1 MGVTAMPIDPF
12 ADATSMLAALDDG
25 AVSSVELLEYH
36 LARIERHNPTLNAIV
51 TPDYDNARA
60 QARAADD
67 ARTRGER
74 APLLGLPLTIKDCID
89 VAGLVGTA
97 GLEKFAER
105 VPTPPTRG
113 WRRGCA
119 KAAASS
125 WARRTCRPTPVT
137 GSPPI
142 PYSGAPTTPGT
153 LGRTPG
159 GSTGGGSAA
168 VAAGLSPL
176 EFGSDIGGSIRVP
189 AAFCGIYGHKPSET
203 ALAKSGHF
211 PGSPLPN
218 PGVVMSVQGPL
229 ARSARDLELA
239 FDLVSGPDVGEDAAW
254 TLNVPPARAEE
265 LASFRVAVMPP
276 IEWLPVDAEIW
287 AAQQRLADALSAA
300 GAKVDV
306 AQPAAFGDLRSHHR
320 LYSSILSM
328 LTAPPNAEHRRRLAA
343 NMRAT
348 GEEFAIAGAIGLEA
362 SAAEYIGW
370 LSERERFR
378 QSYRDFFRDWDVLL
392 APITIVPPFPHTD
405 APWPMRT
412 VDVNGRAVQYGLQVV
427 YPAVATLSGQPA
439 TAFPMGLTASGL
451 PIGLQAIG
459 PYLEDR
465 TPMRFAA
472 LVQNEVQGLET
483 PPGYV

>member
-1 MGVTAMPIDPF
+1 MTNTPIDPF
-12 ADATSMLAALDDG
+12 ADATSMLAALDGG

-51 TPDYDNARA
+51 TPDYDNAGA

-105 VPTPPTRG
+105 VPPADSRLAARVREGGGVIMGKTNVPPNAG
-113 WRRGCA
+113 DWQSANPVFG
-119 KAAASS
+119 
-125 WARRTCRPTPVT
+125 RTNNPWD
-137 GSPPI
+137 
-142 PYSGAPTTPGT
+142 

-306 AQPAAFGDLRSHHR
+306 AQPAAFGDLRAHHR

-472 LVQNEVQGLET
+472 LVQSEVQGLET